1 VKKTIEGALATGNP
15 VQFEERIVRPD
26 GEIRHLRSW
35 GNFVQNAQGTLAQ
48 MFGVCMD
55 VTEQKQA
62 ENQLKA
68 SLREK
73 EVLLKEIHHRVKN
86 NLQII
91 SSLLNL
97 QAGQIDD
104 EHTRS
109 LFRESQQRIR
119 SMAFIHEKLYQ
130 TKDIAQIDLGDYIR
144 SLARSL
150 LRSYSLSAGQVQLD
164 FELDECKAHID
175 TALPCGLIVNEL
187 VSNALKYAF
196 TDQREGILRIALKR
210 CGPESYRL
218 EISDNGGGFPK
229 GLDYRATDS
238 LGLQLVMTF
247 VEQLEG
253 TIEMEQGEGTR
264 FLITFDE
271 LKYKER
277 LSADA

>member
-1 VKKTIEGALATGNP
+1 
-15 VQFEERIVRPD
+15 
-26 GEIRHLRSW
+26 
-35 GNFVQNAQGTLAQ
+35 
-48 MFGVCMD
+48 M
-55 VTEQKQA
+55 
-62 ENQLKA
+62 
-68 SLREK
+68 
-73 EVLLKEIHHRVKN
+73 
-86 NLQII
+86 
-91 SSLLNL
+91 
-97 QAGQIDD
+97 
-104 EHTRS
+104 
-109 LFRESQQRIR
+109 
-119 SMAFIHEKLYQ
+119 
-130 TKDIAQIDLGDYIR
+130 
-144 SLARSL
+144 
-150 LRSYSLSAGQVQLD
+150 
-164 FELDECKAHID
+164 DECKAHID